1 MFSMIMTPDQ
11 NLTNYDRAI
20 EFLKSSVAAR
30 SSQLEAIGLLRYAKL
45 LTQMGVSDV
54 NIECV
59 EQFFA
64 YPSRAKFPQLMGT
77 DLQGLDLRGV
87 NFIRA
92 NLSEANL
99 AGCCLQDADLIFGNF
114 SEANLSRANLRG
126 ATLNETIW
134 TGANVYECD
143 FRETIGLTTTQVRE
157 LRSAGG
163 IFEES

>member
-1 MFSMIMTPDQ
+1 MTPEQ
-11 NLTNYDRAI
+11 NLTNRSRAI
-20 EFLKSSVAAR
+20 EFLKSSVADR
-30 SSQLEAIGLLRYAKL
+30 SSQLEAVGLLRYAKL
-45 LTQMGVSDV
+45 LTQMGVSDG
-54 NIECV
+54 NIDCV
-59 EQFFA
+59 ERFFTH
-64 YPSRAKFPQLMGT
+64 PSRVKFPQLMGT

-92 NLSEANL
+92 NLTKANL

-114 SEANLSRANLRG
+114 SRANLTGANLRG

-143 FRETIGLTTTQVRE
+143 FREAIGLTANQVRD

-163 IFEES
+163 IFEKS

>member
-1 MFSMIMTPDQ
+1 MTAEQHLP
-11 NLTNYDRAI
+11 NRSRAI

-30 SSQLEAIGLLRYAKL
+30 SSQLEAVGLLRYAKL
-45 LTQMGVSDV
+45 LTQIGISEG

-59 EQFFA
+59 ERFFTH
-64 YPSRAKFPQLMGT
+64 PSRAKFPQLMGT

-92 NLSEANL
+92 NLSGANL

-114 SEANLSRANLRG
+114 SGANLTGANLHG

-134 TGANVYECD
+134 TGANVCECD
-143 FRETIGLTTTQVRE
+143 FREAIGLTTIQVRE

-163 IFEES
+163 IFEEL